1 MSDRINVQKGLRQG
15 DPALSPYICDLYR
28 TAIQL
33 LGYDLITILKQQA
46 KINDTSPILM
56 SSALHKRK
64 QREILRYM
72 FILTSY

>member
-1 MSDRINVQKGLRQG
+1 MPDRINVQKGLRQG
-15 DPALSPYICDLYR
+15 DPLSPYICDLYR

-56 SSALHKRK
+56 SSVLHKRK
-64 QREILRYM
+64 HREILRYM